1 MKILLSWLNN
11 WVDTSSLS
19 TVELTEIFE
28 SLGFEIEE
36 VKNISPNYKNVC
48 VGKVKHIESI
58 ANAEKIRLTHV
69 DIGTDELEIVCGAWN
84 FNEGDMVA
92 VATPGS
98 FIRDKFKIEK
108 REIMGV
114 VSNGMIC
121 SPYEL
126 DLWEDKDGILVLND
140 KLSNGQLL
148 DTCYDS
154 SDTMLDIAITPNR
167 GDAMSHYGLARE
179 ISTKIGTKM
188 KNVKENYNPA
198 IQSTI
203 KVGHGNKSGA
213 TSYYSLEIENIEIS
227 DSPLDIRF
235 KLATVGVRPINNI
248 VDATNYVLF
257 DVGQPLHAFDR
268 DKLTGPITVRKAKS
282 GESIKTLDEQKRK
295 LKGDDIIITDNDK
308 PVALAGV
315 MGGQS
320 TQVTD
325 TTKNI
330 LIESANF
337 SSVNILNTSRS
348 LNLISEASI
357 RFERGVDLYLQEKGL
372 YQFMSCLNKQKNN
385 YLYSNISGT
394 RAKNSKDKII
404 LFDINNFVKIIG
416 VNVEKSRIN
425 KIFKGLGFEYVNN
438 KDSYEISVPTWRYD
452 LDREID
458 IIEEIARHLNFE
470 NFPSTIKFG
479 NNFHKGKEWEY
490 ISDITTK
497 LTSLGFYECYNL
509 SFISE
514 FDSRLFTPE
523 RNLVKVSNPLDES
536 QQFLRSTSCTH
547 LLNNLLYNQNI
558 GNPNKPLFEIGTSF
572 TNNTNPIDKNI
583 PHQTKYLTFAIPE
596 YIQDADRRS
605 EPRIID
611 IYYIKSLLNTLFDN
625 EIAIE
630 QVTRPGMHSFLSFT
644 VLINSKKVGW
654 FGKISNNSKQ
664 HFSLTED
671 TFIGEF
677 NLNLIQEQLSKDV
690 VYRRISQYP
699 FIKFDLS
706 FEVTEETIANDI
718 LIYINNKLEEFE
730 DESYI
735 FDEYIEPNSN
745 KRTIGFRIKARS
757 YTSTIEEVEL
767 NKIRSTIIS
776 EITTKFSA
784 NLKDNE

>member
-1 MKILLSWLNN
+1 MKILVSWLNN

-19 TVELTEIFE
+19 IIELTEIFE

-48 VGKVKHIESI
+48 VGTVKHIESI
-58 ANAEKIRLTHV
+58 TNAEKIRLTHI

-84 FNEGDMVA
+84 FNEGDTVA

-140 KLSNGQLL
+140 NLSNGQLL
-148 DTCYDS
+148 DTCYES
-154 SDTMLDIAITPNR
+154 TDTMIDIAITPNR
-167 GDAMSHYGLARE
+167 GDAMSHFGLARE

-203 KVGHGNKSGA
+203 KVGHGKKSGC
-213 TSYYSLEIENIEIS
+213 TSYYGLEIENIEIK
-227 DSPLDIRF
+227 DSPLDLRF
-235 KLATVGVRPINNI
+235 KLANVGVRPINNI

-268 DKLTGPITVRKAKS
+268 DKLLGPISVRKAKS

-295 LKGDDIIITDNDK
+295 LKEEDIIITDNDK

-315 MGGQS
+315 MGGYS
-320 TQVTD
+320 SQVTD
-325 TTKNI
+325 KTKNI

-357 RFERGVDLYLQEKGL
+357 RFERGVDQYLQEKGL
-372 YQFMSCLNKQKNN
+372 YQFISCMDKQKNN
-385 YLYSNISGT
+385 FLYSNISGT
-394 RAKNSKDKII
+394 RAKSSKDKVIDFEI
-404 LFDINNFVKIIG
+404 DTFVKIIG
-416 VNVEKSRIN
+416 IDPEKSAIN
-425 KIFKGLGFEYVNN
+425 KIFKGLGFEFIKND
-438 KDSYEISVPTWRYD
+438 DSYKISVPTWRYD

-458 IIEEIARHLNFE
+458 IIEELARHLNFE
-470 NFPSTIKFG
+470 TFPSTIKFG

-490 ISDITTK
+490 LSGITTK

-514 FDSRLFTPE
+514 FDSKLFTPE
-523 RNLVKVSNPLDES
+523 RDLVKVSNPLDES

-547 LLNNLLYNQNI
+547 LLNNLSYNQNI

-572 TNNTNPIDKNI
+572 TNILNPIDKNI
-583 PHQTKYLTFAIPE
+583 PNQTKYLTFAVPE
-596 YIQDADRRS
+596 FIQDVDRRN
-605 EPRIID
+605 EPRNID

-625 EIAIE
+625 EITIE
-630 QVTRPGMHSFLSFT
+630 QVTRPGMHSYLSFT

-654 FGKISNNSKQ
+654 FGKISNNAKQ
-664 HFSLTED
+664 HFNLNND
-671 TFIGEF
+671 TYIAEF
-677 NLNLIQEQLSKDV
+677 NLDIIQEQFSKEV
-690 VYRRISQYP
+690 KYKRISQYP

-706 FEVTEETIANDI
+706 FDVSEETIASNI
-718 LIYINNKLEEFE
+718 LKYINKILEELE
-730 DESYI
+730 NESYI
-735 FDEYIEPNSN
+735 FDEYIEPDSN

-757 YTSTIEEVEL
+757 YTNTIEEDEL
-767 NKIRSTIIS
+767 NSIRSKIIS
-776 EITTKFSA
+776 EITENFSA

>member
-1 MKILLSWLNN
+1 MKILVSWLNN

-19 TVELTEIFE
+19 INELTDIFE

-48 VGKVKHIESI
+48 IGTVKHIESI
-58 ANAEKIRLTHV
+58 KNAEKIRLTHV
-69 DIGTDELEIVCGAWN
+69 DIGTHELEIVCGAWN

-92 VATPGS
+92 VAKPGS

-140 KLSNGQLL
+140 KISNGQLL
-148 DTCYDS
+148 DTCYES

-167 GDAMSHYGLARE
+167 GDAMSHFGLARE
-179 ISTKIGTKM
+179 ISTKIGTKP
-188 KNVKENYNPA
+188 KYIKENYNPD

-203 KVGHGNKSGA
+203 KVSHGNKSGSS
-213 TSYYSLEIENIEIS
+213 SYYGLEIENIEIK

-235 KLATVGVRPINNI
+235 KLANVGVRPINNI

-268 DKLTGPITVRKAKS
+268 DKLTGPISVRKAKG
-282 GESIKTLDEQKRK
+282 GEKIKTLDEQKRK
-295 LKGDDIIITDNDK
+295 LTEEDIIITDNDK
-308 PVALAGV
+308 AVALAGV
-315 MGGQS
+315 MGGYS

-325 TTKNI
+325 ITKNI

-357 RFERGVDLYLQEKGL
+357 RFERGVDYCLQEKGL
-372 YQFMSCLNKQKNN
+372 YQFISCLNKQKNN
-385 YLYSNISGT
+385 FLFSNVSGS
-394 RAKNSKDKII
+394 RAKGTKDKVID
-404 LFDINNFVKIIG
+404 FDISNFIKIIG
-416 VNVEKSRIN
+416 VDVEKSTIN
-425 KIFKGLGFEYVNN
+425 KIFKGLGFEYITNN
-438 KDSYEISVPTWRYD
+438 DSYKISIPTWRYD

-470 NFPSTIKFG
+470 NFPSTIKLG

-490 ISDITTK
+490 ISGITSA

-514 FDSRLFTPE
+514 IDSKLFTPE

-547 LLNNLLYNQNI
+547 LLNNLSYNQNI
-558 GNPNKPLFEIGTSF
+558 GNASKPVFEIGTSF
-572 TNNTNPIDKNI
+572 ANSTNPVDKKI
-583 PHQTKYLTFAIPE
+583 PDQTKYLTFAIQE
-596 YIQDADRRS
+596 YSQDADRRS
-605 EPRIID
+605 EAKIID
-611 IYYIKSLLNTLFDN
+611 IYYIKSLINTLFDN
-625 EIAIE
+625 EITIE
-630 QVTRPGMHSFLSFT
+630 QVTRPGMHSYLSFT

-654 FGKISNNSKQ
+654 FGKISDNAKK
-664 HFSLTED
+664 HFGLND
-671 TFIGEF
+671 DAYIAEF
-677 NLNLIQEQLSKDV
+677 NLDLIQEQINKEV
-690 VYRRISQYP
+690 KYKKISQYP

-706 FEVTEETIANDI
+706 FEVSEETIAIDI
-718 LIYINNKLEEFE
+718 LKYINSKLEELE

-735 FDEYIEPNSN
+735 FDEYIEPSSN
-745 KRTIGFRIKARS
+745 KRTVGFRIKARS
-757 YTSTIEEVEL
+757 YTSTIEEDEL
-767 NKIRSTIIS
+767 NNIRSTIIS
-776 EITTKFSA
+776 EITTNFSA